1 MKKIEEKYSKMQW
14 YLKECFIEDIF
25 YSIIIR
31 KVSDSEQKE
40 KEQF

>member
-25 YSIIIR
+25 YSFITVI
-31 KVSDSEQKE
+31 
-40 KEQF
+40 